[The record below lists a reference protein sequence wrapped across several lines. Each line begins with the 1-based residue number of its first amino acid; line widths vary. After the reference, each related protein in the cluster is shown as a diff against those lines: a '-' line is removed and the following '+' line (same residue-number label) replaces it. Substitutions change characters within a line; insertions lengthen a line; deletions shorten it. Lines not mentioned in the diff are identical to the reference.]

1 MNRIMVLES
10 SIVINTVHMAN
21 VAHEWMNLC
30 HVITHVIMIVEHL
43 FTSST
48 FVNFTAVE
56 CALVIF
62 TVLTGSFLACFC
74 YWGHSKGSRRAWC
87 PNFLRSSL
95 AVRVTRGGQ
104 LGKSMLHPLVL
115 PQPLFR
121 DRFEVTLVTWKHIGG
136 NFHFISVVHC
146 WRFVPLLQ
154 IFLSP
159 LSISPKGGGACL
171 LLGILASFLSPGVQG
186 EGEVRTDDQGE
197 VEGLAL
203 AGQCLAKIHALGGQ
217 GGVNITHCSHFD
229 FTSEL
234 IKLSGFCKTCCCSSE
249 TDPWKSALLKLHM

>member
-62 TVLTGSFLACFC
+62 TVLTGSFLACFS

-87 PNFLRSSL
+87 PSLLRSSL

-159 LSISPKGGGACL
+159 LSIS
-171 LLGILASFLSPGVQG
+171 Q
-186 EGEVRTDDQGE
+186 R
-197 VEGLAL
+197 VEGLAF
-203 AGQCLAKIHALGGQ
+203 
-217 GGVNITHCSHFD
+217 SWYF
-229 FTSEL
+229 
-234 IKLSGFCKTCCCSSE
+234 GFLPFSLCPRWRWSQN
-249 TDPWKSALLKLHM
+249 